1 MKSLK
6 VLSSLV
12 LIFCIS
18 MGGFSQKVKKKHVCD
33 GDGDGYRDGHGYERG
48 NIYKKIPDLTAEQE
62 KKIESLVLTH
72 KRKRI
77 DFRNKRSSKEVHLRT
92 LETSSTPNTK
102 EINKTIE
109 ELSSIKTTMAKE
121 SSKHRM
127 DVRALLTEKQKL
139 YFDTHFEKKGK
150 HDKRDHRGKK
160 GHHKCDGRH

>member
-6 VLSSLV
+6 VLGSLV

-18 MGGFSQKVKKKHVCD
+18 LGGFSQKHGKKDGCD
-33 GDGDGYRDGHGYERG
+33 GHNERG
-48 NIYKKIPDLTAEQE
+48 NVYKKIPELTADQE

-77 DFRNKRSSKEVHLRT
+77 DFRNKKASKEVHLRT

-109 ELSSIKTTMAKE
+109 ELGSIKTAMAKE
-121 SSKHRM
+121 GSNHRM
-127 DVRALLTEKQKL
+127 QVRALLTEKQKL

-150 HDKRDHRGKK
+150 HNKRDHRGKK
-160 GHHKCDGRH
+160 GHHKYDGKH